1 MYFRVISNYENYIF
15 FINFIFSTTLFAQK
29 IIYHCD
35 MNVVYRLNFD
45 SDWTNKNKV
54 MTFTI
59 SNKKIKIYDH
69 SIKLTYSTELNVFSN
84 KIKLLHIIMT

>member
-1 MYFRVISNYENYIF
+1 
-15 FINFIFSTTLFAQK
+15 
-29 IIYHCD
+29 

-59 SNKKIKIYDH
+59 SNKIKIYDH
-69 SIKLTYSTELNVFSN
+69 IKLTYSTELNVFSN
-84 KIKLLHIIMT
+84 KIKLLHITMT